1 MEVRDNVVDQLN
13 RINRRV
19 AAAYGMLVAYILL
32 ATLVV
37 QVTGEIGIRIILA
50 AGGILLLIRAVRIDL
65 ASWDEAGNVHDRQD
79 LSMKLQEDEQR
90 ENMNT

>member
-13 RINRRV
+13 RISRRV

-37 QVTGEIGIRIILA
+37 QITGDIGIRIILA
-50 AGGILLLIRAVRIDL
+50 AGGMLLLIRAVRIDL
-65 ASWDEAGNVHDRQD
+65 TSRYETDNVHEWQRLSQD
-79 LSMKLQEDEQR
+79 LQE
-90 ENMNT
+90 

>member
-13 RINRRV
+13 RINRHV

-50 AGGILLLIRAVRIDL
+50 AGGILLLVRAVRIDL
-65 ASWDEAGNVHDRQD
+65 ASRYETDNVHDQQD

-90 ENMNT
+90 